1 MRSAWN
7 SVRVNSVLAVCIL
20 LLQGPDSLAENDD
33 MYKTKIAVE
42 AVDQTPSRRFGDEQL
57 GEWLRE
63 IVRASYSYVLLPRKE
78 AHYLMLGTLKQ
89 AQEIVIRNDPAVQVQ
104 FEFLITE
111 LDPETQEPALMPRM
125 NINRSIARSIFYLSA
140 EQAIKEVMMEAFKP
154 VEGGIAHE
162 HEPEKNIYIRPNPL
176 RHGYPYRTRS

>member
-1 MRSAWN
+1 MCSAWN

-20 LLQGPDSLAENDD
+20 LLQGPDSLAANDD

-63 IVRASYSYVLLPRKE
+63 IVRASYSYVILPRKE
-78 AHYLMLGTLKQ
+78 AQYLMLGTLKQ
-89 AQEIVIRNDPAVQVQ
+89 AQEIVIRNVPAMQVE
-104 FEFLITE
+104 FEFWITE
-111 LDPETQEPALMPRM
+111 LDPDTQEPALMPKT
-125 NINRSIARSIFYLSA
+125 NISRSVARLIFSQMA
-140 EQAIKEVMMEAFKP
+140 DEAIKEVMMEAFKP

-162 HEPEKNIYIRPNPL
+162 HPDKDINTLPNPFE
-176 RHGYPYRTRS
+176 RSHPYRTRS

>member
-1 MRSAWN
+1 MCSAWD

-42 AVDQTPSRRFGDEQL
+42 AVDQTPSGRFGDERL

-63 IVRASYSYVLLPRKE
+63 IVRASYSYVILPRKE

-89 AQEIVIRNDPAVQVQ
+89 AQEVVIRNDPAMQVE
-104 FEFLITE
+104 FEFWITE

-125 NINRSIARSIFYLSA
+125 NISRSIARTIFFLTAS
-140 EQAIKEVMMEAFKP
+140 EAIKEVMMEAFKP

-162 HEPEKNIYIRPNPL
+162 HPDKNIHTLPNPF
-176 RHGYPYRTRS
+176 